1 MAAISSLALVLAL
14 VFFVFERLL
23 PASPSF
29 FVEAFF
35 ESLDVVLLALLRED
49 ELCPDAAVFCVP
61 REAVLL
67 PPLLTLS
74 SLPSSMLAFQLVRLK
89 ATEAT
94 EPSDI
99 FSFE

>member
-1 MAAISSLALVLAL
+1 MLVLD
-14 VFFVFERLL
+14 FFAFERLL

-29 FVEAFF
+29 FLEAIF

-49 ELCPDAAVFCVP
+49 EICPDADVFCVP
-61 REAVLL
+61 REDVLL

-74 SLPSSMLAFQLVRLK
+74 SLPSSMLVFQFVRLK
-89 ATEAT
+89 PTEAN